1 MVLDV
6 VVYFNCPI
14 VTKIIYVVLVVV
26 PLRAVESPGYVF
38 VFAEIVNIVPVFA
51 AVRAEVG
58 KLSLIVARPFICA
71 VLINVVNI
79 IGIESGER
87 FCVSLVVSLF
97 VFSSIVFSCLIWR
110 GLLILSLGSWLP
122 SWCASGK
129 RGAGQSQREPYQGG
143 YHGQF
148 NWFHSYSF
156 SSVLIP
162 CKEGHFA
169 LKASR

>member
-1 MVLDV
+1 LH
-6 VVYFNCPI
+6 
-14 VTKIIYVVLVVV
+14 KII
-26 PLRAVESPGYVF
+26 GQ
-38 VFAEIVNIVPVFA
+38 
-51 AVRAEVG
+51 
-58 KLSLIVARPFICA
+58 KLLYGIPSFNLCA

-129 RGAGQSQREPYQGG
+129 RGAGQSQREPYQG
-143 YHGQF
+143 
-148 NWFHSYSF
+148 WLSWP
-156 SSVLIP
+156 V
-162 CKEGHFA
+162 
-169 LKASR
+169 